1 MGATDQEYTVLVTQ
15 TKVTKVT
22 LCVLLTFS
30 ICFSSTS
37 RYLFRKSTSKLKAIC
52 STVKLKKY
60 SKYTPK
66 QLKCLET

>member
-1 MGATDQEYTVLVTQ
+1 MGDTGQEYTVLVTQ
-15 TKVTKVT
+15 TKVT
-22 LCVLLTFS
+22 LCMLFTFS

-52 STVKLKKY
+52 SIVQLKKY